1 MLPLDSDNTVPTPKC
16 RLCGSDLIA
25 PNDSEAHVI
34 PNALGGRLK
43 PKGILCRACNT
54 ELDDLA
60 DNALVK
66 AFGDWP
72 TLLDIPRDRGQNPPK
87 RLETRGGK
95 TVRVEPDGTVTRID
109 VLYDVVPIEEG
120 HEVQIGAGDMKTFR
134 QLLMRA
140 AKQFPQLDPKVAE
153 AHAQTIS
160 IDDDHLKMSLDFSPR
175 AVFGGIITAI
185 WLFLIMKTGRA
196 FMDRQRLS
204 QVIKTMQSYG
214 GTFRY
219 LIDGLPGLHGP
230 DVPIGHKIIVRSIPS
245 TGELIAYVEI
255 LGVLKVGGVFA
266 EASPPAF
273 PLEHIY
279 AYDVLGR
286 RDLSDD
292 FSIDANTF
300 EQQDWREAGLGPS
313 DAEALRKHFLE
324 AAEAIFGQ
332 HYQARFAQN
341 KGIHHDPSRW

>member
-1 MLPLDSDNTVPTPKC
+1 MLPFDAKNPAPAPKC
-16 RLCGSDLIA
+16 SLCGSDLTA
-25 PNDSEAHVI
+25 TNDSEAHVI

-43 PKGILCRACNT
+43 PKGILCRTCNT

-66 AFGDWP
+66 AFGNWP

-87 RLETRGGK
+87 RLETRDGK
-95 TVRVEPDGTVTRID
+95 TVRMGSDGTVTRID

-120 HEVQIGAGDMKTFR
+120 HEVRIGAGDMKTFR
-134 QLLMRA
+134 QLLQRA

-153 AHAQTIS
+153 EHARKIG
-160 IDDDHLKMSLDFSPR
+160 IDDDDHLKMSLDFSPQ

-185 WLFLIMKTGRA
+185 WLFLIVKTGRA

-204 QVIKTMQSYG
+204 QVIKTMQSHG

-266 EASPPAF
+266 AAPPPGY
-273 PLEHIY
+273 PLEYIY
-279 AYDVLGR
+279 AYDVPGR
-286 RDLSDD
+286 RDASAD
-292 FSIDANTF
+292 FSIDASTF
-300 EQQDWREAGLGPS
+300 EQQNWRKVGLGPS
-313 DAEALRKHFLE
+313 DAEALRKHFLKT
-324 AAEAIFGQ
+324 AERIFGQ
-332 HYQARFAQN
+332 HYQARFAQV
-341 KGIHHDPSRW
+341 GDDQS

>member
-1 MLPLDSDNTVPTPKC
+1 MLPLDSDNTVPAPKC
-16 RLCGSDLIA
+16 RLCGSDLTDA
-25 PNDSEAHVI
+25 NDSEAHVI

-43 PKGILCRACNT
+43 PKGILCRTCNT

-72 TLLDIPRDRGQNPPK
+72 TLLDIPRDRGKNPPK
-87 RLETRGGK
+87 KLETRDGK
-95 TVRVEPDGTVTRID
+95 TVRLEPDGTVTRID

-120 HEVQIGAGDMKTFR
+120 HEVRIGAGDMTTFR

-153 AHAQTIS
+153 EHARTIG
-160 IDDDHLKMSLDFSPR
+160 IDDDDHLKMSLDFSPQ

-219 LIDGLPGLHGP
+219 LIAGLPGLLGP
-230 DVPIGHKIIVRSIPS
+230 DVPIGHKIIVRSVPS
-245 TGELIAYVEI
+245 TGELITYVEI
-255 LGVLKVGGVFA
+255 LGILKVGGVLA
-266 EASPPAF
+266 TAQPSCI
-273 PLEHIY
+273 PLEYIY
-279 AYDVLGR
+279 AYDVVGR
-286 RDLSDD
+286 RDVSAD
-292 FSIDANTF
+292 FSVDASIF
-300 EQQDWREAGLGPS
+300 EKQMWREVGLGPT
-313 DAEALRKHFLE
+313 DAEALQEYFREALE
-324 AAEAIFGQ
+324 TVFEQ
-332 HYQARFAQN
+332 HYRARFAQTES
-341 KGIHHDPSRW
+341 DQA